1 MSRVEEEIMKIE
13 FTKNN
18 SNASDDTIYLNNDV
32 NINCSLIDGIYISYN
47 NLERFAFSHALA
59 ASVRMGIWER
69 ELDRLNDEL
78 EQCIDQLKEGKLIWK
93 ASKARQTIGKI
104 ASIRHSVNSSEL
116 LNKDIYWDL
125 LDIER
130 VYESLAKQLKLA
142 SRQRDLNKRIDYCE
156 YFVKTIHE
164 MLDQKHSHRLEWII
178 IILIFVEILINL
190 PKIMGIF
197 SFESKKEEK

>member
-1 MSRVEEEIMKIE
+1 MSRAEEEIMKIE
-13 FTKNN
+13 FTN
-18 SNASDDTIYLNNDV
+18 DDTIYLNNDV

-164 MLDQKHSHRLEWII
+164 MLDQKHD
-178 IILIFVEILINL
+178 EIDVKTRQSQTI
-190 PKIMGIF
+190 
-197 SFESKKEEK
+197 

>member
-1 MSRVEEEIMKIE
+1 MSRSEEEIMKIE

-32 NINCSLIDGIYISYN
+32 NINCNLTDGMYISYH

-59 ASVRMGIWER
+59 ASVKMGIWER
-69 ELDRLNDEL
+69 ELDKLNDEL

-104 ASIRHSVNSSEL
+104 ASIR
-116 LNKDIYWDL
+116 DL

-130 VYESLAKQLKLA
+130 VYESLAKQLKLQ
-142 SRQRDLNKRIDYCE
+142 SRQRELNKRIDYCE
-156 YFVKTIHE
+156 YFAKTIHE
-164 MLDQKHSHRLEWII
+164 MLDQKH
-178 IILIFVEILINL
+178 
-190 PKIMGIF
+190 
-197 SFESKKEEK
+197 